1 MEYLR
6 LNAIMVAISCYFGRE
21 TCKVFKTQGN
31 DSLYFEISASL
42 FWEPLYN
49 KCRTSKL
56 QE

>member
-21 TCKVFKTQGN
+21 NCKVFKTQGN
-31 DSLYFEISASL
+31 DSSYFEISASL

-49 KCRTSKL
+49 KHRTSKL